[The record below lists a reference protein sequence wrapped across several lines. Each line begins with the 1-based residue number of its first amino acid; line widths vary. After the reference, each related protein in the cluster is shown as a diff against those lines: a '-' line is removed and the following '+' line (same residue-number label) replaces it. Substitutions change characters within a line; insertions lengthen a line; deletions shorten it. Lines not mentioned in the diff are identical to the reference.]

1 MAESL
6 YLPYLLMLL
15 LVPVLLRWRWGLI
28 AALGVT
34 VAELGLVILV
44 FYLMASYHLLPDL
57 HVGEPPPAAEHPFA
71 KIRRGQAEGYA
82 QFFIFGVGPAMA
94 TLVGGAVAVV
104 WSVVPA
110 VWRLINNREPQ

>member
-6 YLPYLLMLL
+6 YFPYLLMLL
-15 LVPVLLRWRWGLI
+15 LVPVLVRWRWGLI

-57 HVGEPPPAAEHPFA
+57 HVGEPSAEHPFA
-71 KIRRGQAEGYA
+71 KIRRGQAEGYDFYA
-82 QFFIFGVGPAMA
+82 GWPNAV
-94 TLVGGAVAVV
+94 GAVAI
-104 WSVVPA
+104 A
-110 VWRLINNREPQ
+110 REVFAQK

>member
-6 YLPYLLMLL
+6 YVPYLLILL
-15 LVPVLLRWRWGLI
+15 LVPVLVRWRWGLI

-34 VAELGLVILV
+34 VAELGLVILG

-82 QFFIFGVGPAMA
+82 QLFIFGVGPAISA
-94 TLVGGAVAVV
+94 FIGGALAFV
-104 WSVVPA
+104 WSVVLA
-110 VWRLINNREPQ
+110 IWRLIEDHKPS